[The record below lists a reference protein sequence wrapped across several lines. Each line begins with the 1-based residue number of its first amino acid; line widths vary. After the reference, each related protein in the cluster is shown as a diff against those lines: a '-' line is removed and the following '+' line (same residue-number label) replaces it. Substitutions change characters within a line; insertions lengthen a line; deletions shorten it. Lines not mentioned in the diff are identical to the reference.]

1 MSASEGSSVL
11 VADSL
16 SKCYGGLRVLDDISL
31 SVDAGCV
38 TALVGSNGAGKTTL
52 FHCLAG
58 TLRPDSGRVLLAGRD
73 VTHLPADAR
82 SRRGLV
88 PTYQVGSVFQTL
100 TVRENLMV
108 AAENRHRIA
117 LLSAFG
123 TRAARAAEER
133 VDRVCD
139 ELGLH
144 DVADAPAGELPT
156 GTLRLVELARA
167 LVADPL
173 VLLLDEPVSG
183 LDRRQ
188 AAAVAAMLRALAG
201 AGKAVLLIEHDPAFV
216 RAAADVVHE
225 LAGGRMRRVSPAQG
239 QGAAP

>member
-1 MSASEGSSVL
+1 MSVL
-11 VADSL
+11 EAESL
-16 SKCYGGLRVLDDISL
+16 SKSYGGMQVLDRVSL
-31 SVDAGCV
+31 AVDAGCV

-52 FHCLAG
+52 FRCLAG

-73 VTHLPADAR
+73 VTRLPADAR

-88 PTYQVGSVFQTL
+88 PTYQVGSIFQTL
-100 TVRENLMV
+100 TVRENLLV
-108 AAENRHRIA
+108 AAENRHRFG
-117 LLSAFG
+117 LLQAFSARQ
-123 TRAARAAEER
+123 TREADER
-133 VDRVCD
+133 VNRVCD
-139 ELGLH
+139 ELDLTG
-144 DVADAPAGELPT
+144 VAEVAAGELPT

-188 AAAVAAMLRALAG
+188 AAAVATLLRALAG

-216 RAAADVVHE
+216 RAAADEVHE
-225 LAGGRMRRVSPAQG
+225 LAGGSLHRV
-239 QGAAP
+239 GAAAGNATSAGNAS

>member
-1 MSASEGSSVL
+1 MSVL
-11 VADSL
+11 VADAL
-16 SKCYGGLRVLDDISL
+16 SKGYGGLQVLDRVSL

-52 FHCLAG
+52 FRCLAG
-58 TLRPDSGRVLLAGRD
+58 TLQPDSGRVLLGGRD
-73 VTHLPADAR
+73 VTRLPADAR

-100 TVRENLMV
+100 TVRENLLV
-108 AAENRHRIA
+108 AAENRHRIG
-117 LLSAFG
+117 LLQAFSS
-123 TRAARAAEER
+123 RQARAADAR

-139 ELGLH
+139 ELGLGRVA
-144 DVADAPAGELPT
+144 DVAAGGLPT
-156 GTLRLVELARA
+156 GTQRLVELARA

-188 AAAVAAMLRALAG
+188 AAAVATLLRGLAG

-216 RAAADVVHE
+216 RAVADDVHE
-225 LAGGRMRRVSPAQG
+225 LAAGSLHHLSTPAAW
-239 QGAAP
+239 GAAG

>member
-1 MSASEGSSVL
+1 MSVL
-11 VADSL
+11 EAQSL
-16 SKCYGGLRVLDDISL
+16 SKSYGGLQVLDAISL
-31 SVDAGCV
+31 AVDAGCV
-38 TALVGSNGAGKTTL
+38 TALVGPNGAGKTTL
-52 FHCLAG
+52 FRCLAG

-73 VTHLPADAR
+73 VTRLPADAR

-100 TVRENLMV
+100 TVRENLLV
-108 AAENRHRIA
+108 AAENRHRFG
-117 LLSAFG
+117 LLQAFSS
-123 TRAARAAEER
+123 RHIQEADER
-133 VDRVCD
+133 VDRVCA
-139 ELGLH
+139 ELGLGS
-144 DVADAPAGELPT
+144 VASVAAGELPT

-188 AAAVAAMLRALAG
+188 AAAVATLLRGLAG

-216 RAAADVVHE
+216 RAVADEVHE
-225 LAGGRMRRVSPAQG
+225 LAGGALHRV
-239 QGAAP
+239 GAAAANGTPS

>member
-1 MSASEGSSVL
+1 MSVL
-11 VADSL
+11 VADALKKS
-16 SKCYGGLRVLDDISL
+16 YGGLQVLDGISL

-52 FHCLAG
+52 FRCLAG

-73 VTHLPADAR
+73 VTRLPADAR

-100 TVRENLMV
+100 TVRENLLV
-108 AAENRHRIA
+108 AAENRHRFG
-117 LLSAFG
+117 LLQAFSARQ
-123 TRAARAAEER
+123 TRQADER
-133 VDRVCD
+133 VDHVCD
-139 ELGLH
+139 ELGLAG
-144 DVADAPAGELPT
+144 VAEIAAGELPT

-188 AAAVAAMLRALAG
+188 AAAVATLLRGLAG

-216 RAAADVVHE
+216 QAVADEVHE
-225 LAGGRMRRVSPAQG
+225 LAGGALHRVS
-239 QGAAP
+239 AAAEK

>member
-1 MSASEGSSVL
+1 MSVL
-11 VADSL
+11 EARRLCKS
-16 SKCYGGLRVLDDISL
+16 YGGLQVLNDISL

-52 FHCLAG
+52 FRCLAG
-58 TLRPDSGRVLLAGRD
+58 TLTPDSGRVLLAGHD
-73 VTHLPADAR
+73 VTRLPADAR

-108 AAENRHRIA
+108 AAENRHRIG
-117 LLSAFG
+117 LLQAFS
-123 TRAARAAEER
+123 TKQTQAAEDRVER
-133 VDRVCD
+133 VCGR
-139 ELGLH
+139 LGLGEVA
-144 DVADAPAGELPT
+144 DVAAGELPT

-183 LDRRQ
+183 LDRKQ
-188 AAAVAAMLRALAG
+188 AGAVATMLRGLAG
-201 AGKAVLLIEHDPAFV
+201 AGKAVLLVEHDPAFV
-216 RAAADVVHE
+216 REVADEVHE
-225 LAGGRMRRVSPAQG
+225 LEAGSLHRIPTI
-239 QGAAP
+239 GADAHGSAS

>member
-1 MSASEGSSVL
+1 MSVL
-11 VADSL
+11 VARRLCKS
-16 SKCYGGLRVLDDISL
+16 YGGLQVLNGVSL
-31 SVDAGCV
+31 SVDAGSV

-52 FHCLAG
+52 FRCLAG
-58 TLRPDSGRVLLAGRD
+58 TLAPDSGRVLLAGND
-73 VTHLPADAR
+73 VTRLPADAR

-108 AAENRHRIA
+108 AAENRRRIGFWQ
-117 LLSAFG
+117 AFN
-123 TRAARAAEER
+123 TKQARAAQER
-133 VDRVCD
+133 VELVLGR
-139 ELGLH
+139 LGLG

-188 AAAVAAMLRALAG
+188 ARAVATMLRGLAG
-201 AGKAVLLIEHDPAFV
+201 AGKAVLLIEHDPVFV
-216 RAAADVVHE
+216 RAVADEVHE
-225 LAGGRMRRVSPAQG
+225 LSAGSLRQVSEAETH
-239 QGAAP
+239 APGGNGS

>member
-1 MSASEGSSVL
+1 MSVL
-11 VADSL
+11 VAESL
-16 SKCYGGLRVLDDISL
+16 SKSYGGLSVLDHISI

-52 FHCLAG
+52 FRCLAG

-73 VTHLPADAR
+73 VTRLPADAR

-100 TVRENLMV
+100 TVRENLLV
-108 AAENRHRIA
+108 AAENRHRFG
-117 LLSAFG
+117 LLQAFS
-123 TRAARAAEER
+123 RRQSREADER
-133 VDRVCD
+133 VDRVCE
-139 ELGLH
+139 ELGLGA
-144 DVADAPAGELPT
+144 VAEIGAGELPT

-188 AAAVAAMLRALAG
+188 ASAVATLLRGLAG

-216 RAAADVVHE
+216 RAVADDVHE
-225 LAGGRMRRVSPAQG
+225 LAGGALHRIDT
-239 QGAAP
+239 AAAGGTPP

>member
-1 MSASEGSSVL
+1 MSALE
-11 VADSL
+11 ARSL
-16 SKCYGGLRVLDDISL
+16 SKCYGGLQVLNAINL
-31 SVDAGCV
+31 AVDAGCV

-52 FHCLAG
+52 FRCLAG
-58 TLRPDSGRVLLAGRD
+58 TLRPDSGHVLLAGRD
-73 VTHLPADAR
+73 VTRLPADAR

-100 TVRENLMV
+100 TVRENLLV
-108 AAENRHRIA
+108 AAENRHRFAI
-117 LLSAFG
+117 LQAFNSRQ
-123 TRAARAAEER
+123 TRAAERR

-139 ELGLH
+139 ELGLAG
-144 DVADAPAGELPT
+144 VAEIAAGELPT

-188 AAAVAAMLRALAG
+188 AAAVAALLRGLAG

-216 RAAADVVHE
+216 SAVADDVHE
-225 LAGGRMRRVSPAQG
+225 LADGILHHADAPAED
-239 QGAAP
+239 GAAP

>member
-1 MSASEGSSVL
+1 MSVL
-11 VADSL
+11 VAESL
-16 SKCYGGLRVLDDISL
+16 RKSYGGLQVLDGINL
-31 SVDAGCV
+31 AVDAGCV

-52 FHCLAG
+52 FRCLAG
-58 TLRPDSGRVLLAGRD
+58 TLRPDAGRVLLGGRD
-73 VTHLPADAR
+73 VTRLPADAR

-100 TVRENLMV
+100 TVRENLLV
-108 AAENRHRIA
+108 AAENRHRFG
-117 LLSAFG
+117 LLQSFSARQ
-123 TRAARAAEER
+123 TREADER
-133 VDRVCD
+133 VDRVCG
-139 ELGLH
+139 ELGLAG
-144 DVADAPAGELPT
+144 VAQIAAGELPT

-188 AAAVAAMLRALAG
+188 AAAVATLLRGLTG

-216 RAAADVVHE
+216 RAVADEVHE
-225 LAGGRMRRVSPAQG
+225 LAGGALHRAGVTAENAS
-239 QGAAP
+239 AP